1 MSRHCQGRELLRKI
15 PEAYYQLYVALQRLY
30 VALQRL
36 YVALKRLCVALKRLY
51 VVVQRLM
58 PNKDTR
64 RLVVCLQ
71 IEEKQE

>member
-30 VALQRL
+30 VAL
-36 YVALKRLCVALKRLY
+36 KRLCQALKRLY

-58 PNKDTR
+58 SNKDTR